1 MIFFDCSIS
10 KTYGGGG
17 GQQSAVSGQQS
28 AVSGQQKEIQNYSLR
43 ALRAIGVI
51 RAIGTLRA
59 LRTLRPLKKY
69 GCGAFTP
76 NRRHRLSRDFCA
88 KAAVSNQK
96 TQSVQQM
103 QGGTRKPPPQ
113 FTDVNE
119 EVVYRSATQQLLCN
133 MRFMRGFP

>member
-1 MIFFDCSIS
+1 M
-10 KTYGGGG
+10 GW
-17 GQQSAVSGQQS
+17 QSAKGNSNLLPKGNR
-28 AVSGQQKEIQNYSLR
+28 GDRGFKDFK
-43 ALRAIGVI
+43 GFKD
-51 RAIGTLRA
+51 
-59 LRTLRPLKKY
+59 PKDLKKKKD

-76 NRRHRLSRDFCA
+76 NRRYRLLRDFCA
-88 KAAVSNQK
+88 KTSISNQK